1 MCWFSAP
8 STFSMRSQENI
19 VILVTRTVSP
29 VLLCSDEKAQSG
41 PLRNWKQL
49 LVVGDWSSLKELRN
63 GVTCQSD
70 LFKYPLPLTL
80 LSCWLSFSPHFQSTP
95 FDNFLNPSVPRPV
108 LGTEEQT
115 GEEAK
120 MRKLKRGATLRWFK
134 ETQAQKVMQ
143 DDGAFPSWLHGMIS
157 RRWVLWTQWPQ

>member
-1 MCWFSAP
+1 SLPVPMPRKRHPQPCPHP
-8 STFSMRSQENI
+8 SDKPPQPPVPRPRS
-19 VILVTRTVSP
+19 
-29 VLLCSDEKAQSG
+29 K
-41 PLRNWKQL
+41 
-49 LVVGDWSSLKELRN
+49 
-63 GVTCQSD
+63 
-70 LFKYPLPLTL
+70 LTE
-80 LSCWLSFSPHFQSTP
+80 STP
-95 FDNFLNPSVPRPV
+95 FDNFLDPSAPRPV

-157 RRWVLWTQWPQ
+157 RR